1 MTEYHEPYELIPAET
16 RDCHRALKSL
26 QEELEAVDWYNQ
38 RVSQCSDPALR
49 DVLAHNRDEEMEHA
63 CMVLEWLRRNMD
75 GWDANLRTYLFSELP
90 ITKIEAAK
98 DAESGGAEGSH
109 GGSIAVP
116 RVTIG
121 SLRAE
126 PPPA

>member
-1 MTEYHEPYELIPAET
+1 MTEYHEPFELIPAEI

-75 GWDANLRTYLFSELP
+75 GWDQNLRTYLFSELP

-98 DAESGGAEGSH
+98 DGESGGAES
-109 GGSIAVP
+109 SSSRVIVP
-116 RVTIG
+116 PRITIG

-126 PPPA
+126 SPPA